1 MRVLVVDDEP
11 NVREALRS
19 NLKLEGFEPQCAADA
34 AEAQRTLLT
43 AACDAAIVDLRLPG
57 PDGLD
62 FLRWVR
68 AQRMDLPVIMIS
80 AYREVPDVVRALR
93 LGAVDY
99 LVKPFGFEELMVRLR
114 RLTAQREARPAAPRP
129 PAFEEATDSL
139 GRSPAMSQVKRLVAR
154 AASVPSTVLITGESG
169 TGKEVVARTI
179 HRLSRWSSGPFAAI
193 NIAGVPEGLLESELF
208 GYEKG
213 AFTGADGRKK
223 GLLEQA
229 ASGTLFLDEIGDMPP
244 LVQVKLLRVLQER
257 QFTRLGGLEPIPLD
271 ARTIAATNKRLEDLV
286 AAGGFREDLFYRLNV
301 LRIEVPPL
309 RERIEDI
316 SLLVGRI
323 LGSLNKRMGK
333 KVEGVSLESLAAM
346 AAYSFPGNVRELENI
361 IERACALSDS
371 AVIEVSDL
379 DLPDRRAPSGARMPL
394 LKSLERAAIVEVL
407 GRTRGNRTRAA
418 EVLGVTRRTLFNKMR
433 EYAISPPR

>member
-1 MRVLVVDDEP
+1 M
-11 NVREALRS
+11 
-19 NLKLEGFEPQCAADA
+19 
-34 AEAQRTLLT
+34 
-43 AACDAAIVDLRLPG
+43 DLRLPG

-62 FLRWVR
+62 FLRWIR

-80 AYREVPDVVRALR
+80 AYRDVPDVVRALR

-114 RLTAQREARPAAPRP
+114 RLTAQREARPAAPRA
-129 PAFEEATDSL
+129 PAFEEAIDAL
-139 GRSPAMSQVKRLVAR
+139 GRSQAMSQVKRLVAR
-154 AASVPSTVLITGESG
+154 AASVPSTVLVTGESG

-179 HRLSRWSSGPFAAI
+179 HRLSRWSAGPFVAI

-257 QFTRLGGLEPIPLD
+257 QFMRLGGLEPIRLD
-271 ARTIAATNKRLEDLV
+271 ARTIAATNRPLEGLV
-286 AAGGFREDLFYRLNV
+286 AAGSFREDLFYRLNV

-309 RERIEDI
+309 RERIDDL
-316 SLLVGRI
+316 SLLVGRF
-323 LGSLNKRMGK
+323 LGSLNARMGK
-333 KVEGVSLESLAAM
+333 NVEGLSLEALSAM
-346 AAYSFPGNVRELENI
+346 AAYSFPGNVRELENL
-361 IERACALSDS
+361 IERAYVLTDS
-371 AVIEVSDL
+371 SVIEVSDF
-379 DLPDRRAPSGARMPL
+379 DLPDHGAAAAARMPL
-394 LKSLERAAIVEVL
+394 LRSLERAAIVEVL
-407 GRTRGNRTRAA
+407 ARTRGNRTRAA

-433 EYAISPPR
+433 EYAIAPPR